1 MDQNQFLR
9 DFIKMRQ
16 ELKAKEATY
25 AAPSRRNNAPS
36 PALVGQAVPKPS
48 GMSLAT
54 IIEEKPPKSDVIK
67 YLRQR
72 VEQLMDEM
80 SD

>member
-1 MDQNQFLR
+1 MDQNHFLR

-16 ELKAKEATY
+16 ELRAREGTY
-25 AAPSRRNNAPS
+25 APQSNKKNAPS
-36 PALVGQAVPKPS
+36 SSLQTISKPVG
-48 GMSLAT
+48 MTFAT
-54 IIEEKPPKSDVIK
+54 LIEEKPPKAEVIK

-72 VEQLMDEM
+72 LDTILDEM